1 MTAIVL
7 PADLKRWAVKH
18 LREQLGKM
26 GHDVSIDTKTPKT
39 MFYPLTKPL
48 ITVGELTPT
57 KYDHV
62 QWDQELAINI
72 RAGTRQNDKVCD
84 DLSRLIA
91 GILTD
96 PTISQAEDSPI
107 TSIEACNGPYPI
119 DDSADV
125 AHSYLTVEY
134 HCVGEIRQ

>member
-1 MTAIVL
+1 MTLVL

-18 LREQLGKM
+18 LGERLKALEQ
-26 GHDVSIDTKTPKT
+26 DVMIETKTPKAMT
-39 MFYPLTKPL
+39 YPLSKPL

-62 QWDQELAINI
+62 QWDQELAVNI
-72 RAGTRQNDKVCD
+72 RAGTRQNDKACD
-84 DLSRLIA
+84 NLSRLIA

-96 PTISQAEDSPI
+96 PMISQAENSPI
-107 TSIEACNGPYPI
+107 TSVEACNGPYPI

>member
-1 MTAIVL
+1 M
-7 PADLKRWAVKH
+7 
-18 LREQLGKM
+18 
-26 GHDVSIDTKTPKT
+26 
-39 MFYPLTKPL
+39 
-48 ITVGELTPT
+48 
-57 KYDHV
+57 

-107 TSIEACNGPYPI
+107 TSIEACNGSYPI
-119 DDSADV
+119 DDSVDV